1 MRSLLSRIHQGECN
15 SRLGVKSSARNVIL
29 LLLSLAVLP
38 AGATTGRSAI
48 DVERGAVFLYQPD
61 APLRARLESAQ
72 DLTAHIKR
80 LQAAGTAF
88 FASERTHEKL
98 DVVVGVKPGKKVRVW
113 LISSRRSSA
122 DKTLVL
128 LRRKLEA
135 IPPCT
140 VHEGPVAFA
149 LVWTINGT
157 PAEIEAMPPC
167 PIPKEWRD
175 AAAGKNIQVP
185 KVLDGVLARVWKD

>member
-1 MRSLLSRIHQGECN
+1 MCTRYLVVVFAFSIT
-15 SRLGVKSSARNVIL
+15 
-29 LLLSLAVLP
+29 LA
-38 AGATTGRSAI
+38 ATARSATHF
-48 DVERGAVFLYQPD
+48 DREAVFIYQPD
-61 APLRARLESAQ
+61 APLRARLESAK
-72 DLTAHIKR
+72 DLAAHIKR

-88 FASERTHEKL
+88 FASEQTHERL
-98 DVVVGVKPGKKVRVW
+98 GVVVGVKPGKKVRVW
-113 LISSRRSSA
+113 LISSRRSST

-135 IPPCT
+135 IPPCP
-140 VHEGPVAFA
+140 VHKGPVAFA

-175 AAAGKNIQVP
+175 AAPGQNVQVP
-185 KVLDGVLARVWKD
+185 EVLDGILARIWKD